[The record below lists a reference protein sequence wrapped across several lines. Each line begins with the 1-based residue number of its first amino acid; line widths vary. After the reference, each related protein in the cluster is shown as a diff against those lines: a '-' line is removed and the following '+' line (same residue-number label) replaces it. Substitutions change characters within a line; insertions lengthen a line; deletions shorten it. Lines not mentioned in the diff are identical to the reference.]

1 VLDLGSV
8 RPVPGHDQQVSGGRG
23 VGSVAQGRSFDKQTQ
38 AELSRRAILRGRGSY
53 LWPDLDPATRF
64 RTRGAAHDAFVA
76 YQAIADGTFPEAW
89 ETNGTM
95 VEHEVLQLWYPD
107 AHMYGVA
114 VISAG
119 KSRARLEKAAE
130 ILQVRHV
137 PNKYVGL
144 LIKHAIQATRAGH
157 RCIAPQSLVPIGR
170 TETWR
175 ENGGPGRLPASA
187 GRFFASARTRGL
199 IAR

>member
-1 VLDLGSV
+1 V
-8 RPVPGHDQQVSGGRG
+8 VPG
-23 VGSVAQGRSFDKQTQ
+23 
-38 AELSRRAILRGRGSY
+38 RA
-53 LWPDLDPATRF
+53 D
-64 RTRGAAHDAFVA
+64 V
-76 YQAIADGTFPEAW
+76 
-89 ETNGTM
+89 
-95 VEHEVLQLWYPD
+95 
-107 AHMYGVA
+107 YGVA

-137 PNKYVGL
+137 PNKYAGL

-157 RCIAPQSLVPIGR
+157 RCIAPRSLVPIGR

-187 GRFFASARTRGL
+187 GRVFASARNQGTHPPLSGRYCQGCPSGLVAPAAHDQVGLACGTCMRGGDRL
-199 IAR
+199 PSTSGCGSPGSLHGGQR